1 VLRERFLD
9 RPLPGLWGVR
19 EWPRGVSR
27 AGDIDSGPLPLG
39 LSPAATGFA
48 IASARRLNDAWTLQR
63 LLDTAE
69 LAGFSLELG
78 GRRRY
83 LLAPLVGDAIL
94 LAARA
99 PLQLR

>member
-1 VLRERFLD
+1 M
-9 RPLPGLWGVR
+9 
-19 EWPRGVSR
+19 
-27 AGDIDSGPLPLG
+27 
-39 LSPAATGFA
+39 
-48 IASARRLNDAWTLQR
+48 LQR

-69 LAGFSLELG
+69 LAGFSLELA

-99 PLQLR
+99 PLQVP